1 MTEIYREAFAE
12 VYEIIKY
19 IDVNLKNKI
28 PKNLIGSIKDNMS
41 TSYKF
46 QYDKMKK
53 LKEQNIKRETRAILS
68 VIYRDYICE
77 ENIKKEII
85 QKDKIELTEHEKK
98 KKAEFKQTEIF
109 TKKQIQNNKEEKAI
123 QIIKKQNII
132 FKIIERI
139 KELWRK
145 KFG

>member
-1 MTEIYREAFAE
+1 MTETYREAFAE

-98 KKAEFKQTEIF
+98 KKAKFKQTEIF
-109 TKKQIQNNKEEKAI
+109 AKKQIQNNKEEKAI

-132 FKIIERI
+132 FKIIEKI
-139 KELWRK
+139 KDLWRK